1 LERAGG
7 LWLGKEGEGGREGG
21 RERGDH
27 KFTEMRVLLQILS
40 AALSHRSGL
49 CTAHPVLRIVV
60 QTVGISKS
68 VSRAMITF
76 SNIESQNTLTTT
88 VCN

>member
-7 LWLGKEGEGGREGG
+7 WWLGKEGEGGRE

-27 KFTEMRVLLQILS
+27 KFTEMGVFLQSLS
-40 AALSHRSGL
+40 ATLSHRSGL

-68 VSRAMITF
+68 VSRTMITF
-76 SNIESQNTLTTT
+76 SNTESQNTLTTT